1 MIVLK
6 KKKVQ
11 KFSNSNEKKSKQLAK
26 ALSQSSE
33 ADSMFGSQHLD
44 KSGSTN
50 AIPSPAAIHAA
61 KKRRELA
68 RCDISTNVEITVSG
82 DENSDEGDNE
92 SFTRKFGV
100 SYLNKNK
107 QMEVLAAIDNAESGS
122 DEEKFIEE
130 QMYKG
135 DYIRPA
141 ANEKCKSPV
150 HKEIVPVSTTSS
162 SSRITLSPMTIEKL
176 QSELSLKL
184 EELKEAKY
192 KNDQT
197 INKLRLNI
205 DTAEGD
211 ITNMEGHSNT
221 LCTRYK
227 FFQEMKG
234 YIKDLLLCLTEKV
247 VV

>member
-6 KKKVQ
+6 KKRIE
-11 KFSNSNEKKSKQLAK
+11 KFSNERKSKL
-26 ALSQSSE
+26 ALSKSSE
-33 ADSMFGSQHLD
+33 VESRFGNQHLHE
-44 KSGSTN
+44 SGST
-50 AIPSPAAIHAA
+50 IPSPAAIHAA

-68 RCDISTNVEITVSG
+68 RCDTSTKVDDAMSG
-82 DENSDEGDNE
+82 DENSDEDNE
-92 SFTRKFGV
+92 SFKRKFGI

-135 DYIRPA
+135 DYIRPT
-141 ANEKCKSPV
+141 NDKCRSPA
-150 HKEIVPVSTTSS
+150 HEDIIPVTTTSS
-162 SSRITLSPMTIEKL
+162 SSRITFTPITIEKL
-176 QSELSLKL
+176 QSELSLRL
-184 EELKEAKY
+184 EELKEAQY

-197 INKLRLNI
+197 IKKLFLSI
-205 DTAEGD
+205 DTAEED
-211 ITNMEGHSNT
+211 IKNLEGHSNA

-234 YIKDLLLCLTEKV
+234 YIQDLLLCLTEKV
-247 VV
+247 GIL